1 MTETTDALKALV
13 PYVIGITGLVATFVR
28 AEFRG
33 RQNAQDIAEERADRK
48 EQAKEAEARSE
59 RQRHD
64 DNKTVQR
71 DFARIFELMQSI
83 QSDVRALVQRGQEK
97 G

>member
-1 MTETTDALKALV
+1 MAETFDALKLV
-13 PYVIGITGLVATFVR
+13 TPYVLGGGAVLATFVR

-33 RQNAQDIAEERADRK
+33 RQNAQDIAEERVERK
-48 EQAKEAEARSE
+48 EQAKESEARSE